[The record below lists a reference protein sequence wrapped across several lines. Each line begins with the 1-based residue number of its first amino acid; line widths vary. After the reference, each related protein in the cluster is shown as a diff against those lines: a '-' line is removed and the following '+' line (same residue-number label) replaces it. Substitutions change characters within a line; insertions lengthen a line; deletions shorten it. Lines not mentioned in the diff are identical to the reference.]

1 METRKRSKSKRGSSM
16 VEFCLMAPWILFLF
30 MGAFDFG
37 FYAYAIICTENAARV
52 AASVTSANSSSA
64 ADSAAA
70 CAYALNELNA
80 LPNVTGLTTCAA
92 LPVQV
97 TATAVNGP
105 DGSPASQVSVT
116 YQTNQLIPIPG
127 LTGKLT
133 LTRTAQ
139 MRVKG

>member
-1 METRKRSKSKRGSSM
+1 
-16 VEFCLMAPWILFLF
+16 
-30 MGAFDFG
+30 MGTFDFG

-52 AASVTSANSSSA
+52 AASVTSANFRSA
-64 ADSAAA
+64 GDSVTA
-70 CAYALNELNA
+70 CTYALTGLNA
-80 LPNVTGLTTCAA
+80 LPNVTGLTTCAS